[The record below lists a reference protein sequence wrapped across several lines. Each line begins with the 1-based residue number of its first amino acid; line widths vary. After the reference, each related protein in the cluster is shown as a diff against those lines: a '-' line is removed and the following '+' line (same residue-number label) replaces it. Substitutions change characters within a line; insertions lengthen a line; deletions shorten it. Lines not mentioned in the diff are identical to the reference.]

1 MATPKLQHCLNNTK
15 VQNKFCRSKVKVKV
29 KGVNKGLTAKNSSV
43 TCYRCVC
50 VCTHTYMYP
59 E

>member
-29 KGVNKGLTAKNSSV
+29 KGVNKGLMFDGKKQ
-43 TCYRCVC
+43 
-50 VCTHTYMYP
+50 
-59 E
+59 